1 MFDVFDPQPAD
12 KDHKVKRD
20 KVGQSGV
27 LLARI
32 LKHYDALV
40 ELRDKGQLDRAHL
53 MPLLYREFTGAPT
66 VHIDG
71 SSESTN
77 MVVEV
82 PPLST

>member
-1 MFDVFDPQPAD
+1 MPINLNNVNIP
-12 KDHKVKRD
+12 
-20 KVGQSGV
+20 
-27 LLARI
+27 L
-32 LKHYDALV
+32 
-40 ELRDKGQLDRAHL
+40 L